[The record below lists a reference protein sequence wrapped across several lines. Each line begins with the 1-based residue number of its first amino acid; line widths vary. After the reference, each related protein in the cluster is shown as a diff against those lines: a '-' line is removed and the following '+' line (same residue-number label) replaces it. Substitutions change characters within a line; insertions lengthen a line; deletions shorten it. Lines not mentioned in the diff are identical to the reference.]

1 MATLSQVSA
10 QGPGSQLEREG
21 LVRQVDAMT
30 AAGNNEVA
38 LKVARRLVAS
48 SDAQGT
54 QESFRVLALV
64 KLSFA
69 YRELAHFAEAENA
82 LRLALAVVER
92 SNSVPDETMA
102 VLLGGLGDLT
112 YRQSRFPESEDLY
125 LRAISLATDPAS
137 LREQQQLARLQLEL
151 AIVYQQR
158 GMHVFAEPLLRT
170 SLAAHEVLYKPD
182 TMQVAEVLRAL
193 GNTLQRK
200 GELDS
205 ARALIERA
213 IAIAGPRAGT
223 ELFRAKAISDL
234 GLVDLKLR
242 DLPKAVEGFTKSMEI
257 LEKISREARIYSTFA
272 SALARCA
279 V

>member
-112 YRQSRFPESEDLY
+112 YRQSFTGGLGRRCQLWKGQRWLP
-125 LRAISLATDPAS
+125 RCQS
-137 LREQQQLARLQLEL
+137 LRRILGQVPKRL
-151 AIVYQQR
+151 R
-158 GMHVFAEPLLRT
+158 LLNIHR
-170 SLAAHEVLYKPD
+170 
-182 TMQVAEVLRAL
+182 QVSENIR
-193 GNTLQRK
+193 
-200 GELDS
+200 
-205 ARALIERA
+205 
-213 IAIAGPRAGT
+213 
-223 ELFRAKAISDL
+223 
-234 GLVDLKLR
+234 
-242 DLPKAVEGFTKSMEI
+242 
-257 LEKISREARIYSTFA
+257 
-272 SALARCA
+272 
-279 V
+279 